1 MKMNNQKSNSS
12 EKIIDPTISTFR
24 HYLVFWGGQ
33 LFSLLGSSIVQF
45 VVIWWITDITGS
57 AVLLSITA
65 FFAFIPIIIIGPV
78 AGVYIDRWNRKMI
91 IAATDAIQALL
102 TFFLIIVFLFGFVE
116 IWIIIFLNSLR
127 GICQAIH
134 FPAVNAIIPIMVP
147 KKYLSRLNG
156 INYLFQGLI
165 NSMGPVF
172 GAFFFELWGI
182 EAALSIDIITFG
194 IALFLLLSI
203 KIPKITKKTVKSSF
217 KMDFK
222 MGIRVLKMVP
232 GLLILLILISSVN
245 FLSVPF
251 NTLMPLFIKR
261 IHNGNSYDLAYIM
274 ALIQVGLVLGSI
286 RASIKKVWR
295 RKVHTIFAGILIAVI
310 GYFMATLAPIGLFF
324 LIGIGGAIRAS
335 MIPIINTNFLTII
348 QTNVTQEAQGRVMS
362 IVLTIASA
370 ISPLGMILSGPLS
383 EIFGIVTLY
392 FICATL
398 IIVSVIIVYI
408 STNVRKVRYDS
419 EF

>member
-1 MKMNNQKSNSS
+1 MENQKINDAV
-12 EKIIDPTISTFR
+12 DPTMKTFR
-24 HYLVFWGGQ
+24 HYLIFWIGQ

-45 VVIWWITDITGS
+45 VVIWWITEITGS

-65 FFAFIPIIIIGPV
+65 FFAFLPVVIIGPI
-78 AGVYIDRWNRKMI
+78 AGVYIDRWNRKLI
-91 IAATDAIQALL
+91 IATSDAFQALI
-102 TFFLIIVFLFGFVE
+102 TFLLIIKFIFGGNE
-116 IWIIIFLNSLR
+116 IWIVIFLNSLR
-127 GICQAIH
+127 GVCQAIH

-172 GAFFFELWGI
+172 GAFFFELWGV
-182 EAALSIDIITFG
+182 EAALSIDIITFV
-194 IALFLLLSI
+194 IAFLLLLSI
-203 KIPKITKKTVKSSF
+203 KIPKITEKKVKSSF
-217 KMDFK
+217 KVDFK

-251 NTLMPLFIKR
+251 NTLMPLFIR
-261 IHNGNSYDLAYIM
+261 NIHNGDSFNLAFIM
-274 ALIQVGLVLGSI
+274 AFIQIGLVLGSI
-286 RASIKKVWR
+286 VASVKKMWR
-295 RKVHTIFAGILIAVI
+295 RKVHTIIIGILFAVI
-310 GYFMATLAPIGLFF
+310 GYYMATLAPMGFF
-324 LIGIGGAIRAS
+324 LIIGIGGAIRAS

-370 ISPLGMILSGPLS
+370 VSPIGMILSGILS
-383 EIFGIVTLY
+383 DLFGITNLY
-392 FICATL
+392 LICATL
-398 IIVSVIIVYI
+398 IIVSVIVVYV

-419 EF
+419 EH

>member
-102 TFFLIIVFLFGFVE
+102 TFFLIIVFLFGVVE
-116 IWIIIFLNSLR
+116 IWIIIFLNSFR

-182 EAALSIDIITFG
+182 EAALSIDLITFG
-194 IALFLLLSI
+194 IALFLLVSI
-203 KIPKITKKTVKSSF
+203 KIPKITKKTV
-217 KMDFK
+217 
-222 MGIRVLKMVP
+222 
-232 GLLILLILISSVN
+232 
-245 FLSVPF
+245 
-251 NTLMPLFIKR
+251 
-261 IHNGNSYDLAYIM
+261 
-274 ALIQVGLVLGSI
+274 
-286 RASIKKVWR
+286 
-295 RKVHTIFAGILIAVI
+295 
-310 GYFMATLAPIGLFF
+310 
-324 LIGIGGAIRAS
+324 
-335 MIPIINTNFLTII
+335 
-348 QTNVTQEAQGRVMS
+348 
-362 IVLTIASA
+362 
-370 ISPLGMILSGPLS
+370 
-383 EIFGIVTLY
+383 
-392 FICATL
+392 
-398 IIVSVIIVYI
+398 
-408 STNVRKVRYDS
+408 
-419 EF
+419 